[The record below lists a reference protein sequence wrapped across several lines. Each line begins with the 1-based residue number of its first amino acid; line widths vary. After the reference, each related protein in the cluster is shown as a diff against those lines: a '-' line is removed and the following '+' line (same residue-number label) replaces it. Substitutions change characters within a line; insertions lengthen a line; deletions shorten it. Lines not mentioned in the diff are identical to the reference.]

1 MSNPVRLTDDEL
13 SAVMLACQPLAP
25 EARDGFLPPAC
36 RRAARSAPAASIAP
50 SSSPS
55 ARSSTRPSSRA
66 RPAAQNI
73 GEEKGRNP
81 IISKRGR
88 DYDLARLDRDGHAAA
103 DRHAGSL
110 ARDVF
115 CVV

>member
-25 EARDGFLPPAC
+25 FLQAV
-36 RRAARSAPAASIAP
+36 AASLQTCGEVVASIAP

-55 ARSSTRPSSRA
+55 ASSSTRPSSRA
-66 RPAAQNI
+66 RPAARNI
-73 GEEKGRNP
+73 GEQKGRNP

-110 ARDVF
+110 AREVF